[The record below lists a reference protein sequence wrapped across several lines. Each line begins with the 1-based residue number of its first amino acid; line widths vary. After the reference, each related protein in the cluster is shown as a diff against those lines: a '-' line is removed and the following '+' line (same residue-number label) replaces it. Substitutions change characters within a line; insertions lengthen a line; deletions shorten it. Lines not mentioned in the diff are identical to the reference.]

1 MKKNRRMIKGLAVT
15 IAVVFGITTIDAST
29 GIAKTYADAATEAGY
44 DITTDNGKKT
54 DYVVVTTDDTA
65 YHYLKKSAKEN
76 EVYDQTNN
84 KKLENNQVMVL
95 ELTKKE
101 AIQVEEMKGVE
112 SLEKDTRITANEEV
126 AIDQEAVEQ
135 AVKTKQAMDL
145 NQWNLEAV
153 NMPDDQLVADT
164 ASGSAVKVA
173 VMDSGITPLSGIE
186 IAGTVDFAN
195 LGEDNVNEN
204 PLFDDPSGHGTGI
217 AGMIAAKGKDSVL
230 KGIAKDAQIY
240 SVKVLD
246 TQNQSTIS
254 KIVSGIY
261 WCIDHNIDVIN
272 MSFGTAKYSETLKK
286 AVEDAS
292 AAGII
297 MVASAGNRGEEAE
310 TMDYPAAY
318 PEVLSVGAVN
328 GEKQI
333 CSFTSK
339 REDADIFAPGEKV
352 WTQGVFQ
359 GLTAVDGTSIA
370 TAHVTG
376 AVALLLQAYPKAG
389 SNWIRQLLMSS
400 SVQIDGEENAGVL
413 DITEALKAGKS
424 FMVKE
429 QGDVVPRQVEET
441 ETFDTDNIVTGCWT
455 SADHKNIVNAI
466 ESAYNT
472 DIMAIAAS
480 CVDKYYKSTDSSGE
494 NQDGNPLHGRH
505 NYVANLHFLY
515 KAANKIQKEASTT
528 NTLTVAKVKSLINN
542 LDVKH
547 SKDVTCGSADISAIK
562 RVIVNA
568 AQNSALR
575 RETGANTLSAFAW
588 LVLGMASHL
597 AGDLFAHRSMVPTY
611 AMSEGYPDSETIK
624 DADMMQNSEKGNYLD
639 IIINKVRNY
648 LVEFRNIRVYA
659 PKPEDDPNLTT
670 EEQIK
675 EKKRAFLQKYE
686 DNIKF
691 YPVRYAA
698 SKNAVGNMIYSFKAK
713 NDFKVD
719 DILLK
724 NTSYNLCLNN
734 FQAYTKSAGY
744 NTNVEK
750 YSTYDYRCNKKL
762 NGSFCINEGDRVD
775 YTYSYC

>member
-76 EVYDQTNN
+76 GVYDQTNN

-376 AVALLLQAYPKAG
+376 AVALLLQAYPKAE
-389 SNWIRQLLMSS
+389 SNWIRQLLRSS

-441 ETFDTDNIVTGCWT
+441 ETFDTDNIVTGCW
-455 SADHKNIVNAI
+455 SNQDHG
-466 ESAYNT
+466 NT
-472 DIMAIAAS
+472 VGAFGSNTLYMTAAEMAG
-480 CVDKYYKSTDSSGE
+480 CVDTYFGSTDDSDK

-515 KAANKIQKEASTT
+515 KVANKIQKEASSS
-528 NTLTVAKVKSLINN
+528 NTFTVAKIQSIVNSLN
-542 LDVKH
+542 VTH
-547 SKDVTCGSADISAIK
+547 SKDVTFGSKDIKAIK
-562 RVIVNA
+562 NVIV
-568 AQNSALR
+568 R
-575 RETGANTLSAFAW
+575 FANNKTIRNRVGVGDMSSFAW
-588 LVLGMASHL
+588 AVLGMASHL

-648 LVEFRNIRVYA
+648 LVEFRDIRVYA
-659 PKPEDDPNLTT
+659 PKPEDDPNLT
-670 EEQIK
+670 EDQIK

-686 DNIKF
+686 DNIRF

-724 NTSYNLCLNN
+724 NTSYNLYLNN

>member
-15 IAVVFGITTIDAST
+15 IAMVFGITTIDAST

-135 AVKTKQAMDL
+135 AVKTKQKMDL

-333 CSFTSK
+333 CGFTSK
-339 REDADIFAPGEKV
+339 KEDADIFAPGEKV

-389 SNWIRQLLMSS
+389 SNWIRQLLKSS

-413 DITEALKAGKS
+413 DIAESLKAGKS
-424 FMVKE
+424 FTVKE
-429 QGDVVPRQVEET
+429 QGDAVPRQVEET
-441 ETFDTDNIVTGCWT
+441 ETFDTDNIVTGCW
-455 SADHKNIVNAI
+455 SNQDHG
-466 ESAYNT
+466 NT
-472 DIMAIAAS
+472 VGAFGSNTLYMTAAAMAG
-480 CVDKYYKSTDSSGE
+480 CVDTYFGSTDSPNM

-515 KAANKIQKEASTT
+515 KVANKIQKKASSS
-528 NTLTVAKVKSLINN
+528 NTLTVTKIRNIVKN
-542 LDVKH
+542 LDVTH
-547 SKDVTCGSADISAIK
+547 SKDVTYGTKDIDAI
-562 RVIVNA
+562 RNVIVRLANNETLCGKVGVGNL
-568 AQNSALR
+568 NS
-575 RETGANTLSAFAW
+575 FAW
-588 LVLGMASHL
+588 AVLGMAAHL
-597 AGDLFAHRSMVPTY
+597 TGDLFTHRTMVPSGALY
-611 AMSEGYPDSETIK
+611 EVS
-624 DADMMQNSEKGNYLD
+624 SEKKIYESDIYPAYLE
-639 IIINKVRNY
+639 K
-648 LVEFRNIRVYA
+648 VEFRVRYGLIEFRDIQVYA
-659 PKPEDDPNLTT
+659 GDINGKDYES
-670 EEQIK
+670 E
-675 EKKRAFLQKYE
+675 RAASRKKYE
-686 DNIKF
+686 DNSGF
-691 YPVRYAA
+691 YPTRYAA
-698 SKNAVGNMIYSFKAK
+698 SKNAVGNLIYLFKGR
-713 NDFKVD
+713 NDFKVK
-719 DILLK
+719 DILLR
-724 NTSYNLCLNN
+724 NTTLSLVLNN
-734 FQAYTKSAGY
+734 FKAYTESAGY
-744 NTNVEK
+744 NKDEVEE
-750 YSTYDYRCNKKL
+750 YSTAIYQVNIKS
-762 NGSFCINEGDRVD
+762 GSSFCINERDCVD
-775 YTYSYC
+775 YAYGYC

>member
-1 MKKNRRMIKGLAVT
+1 MKKNRRMIKGMAVT

-126 AIDQEAVEQ
+126 AIDQKAVEQ
-135 AVKTKQAMDL
+135 AVKTKQEMDL

-333 CSFTSK
+333 CGFTSK
-339 REDADIFAPGEKV
+339 KEDADIFAPGEKV

-400 SVQIDGEENAGVL
+400 SVRIDGEENAGVL

-480 CVDKYYKSTDSSGE
+480 CVDKYYKSTDSPGE

-528 NTLTVAKVKSLINN
+528 NTLTVAKVKSLTIN

-547 SKDVTCGSADISAIK
+547 SKDVTYGSADISAIK

-575 RETGANTLSAFAW
+575 RETGVNTLSAFAW

-597 AGDLFAHRSMVPTY
+597 AGDLFAHRSMVPSGALY
-611 AMSEGYPDSETIK
+611 ESS
-624 DADMMQNSEKGNYLD
+624 SEKKIYESDIFPDYLE
-639 IIINKVRNY
+639 KVKFRVQY
-648 LVEFRNIRVYA
+648 GLIEFRDIQVYA
-659 PKPEDDPNLTT
+659 GD
-670 EEQIK
+670 IK
-675 EKKRAFLQKYE
+675 GKDYESERADSRKKYE
-686 DNIKF
+686 DNSGF
-691 YPVRYAA
+691 YPTRYVA
-698 SKNAVGNMIYSFKAK
+698 SKNAVGNLIYSFKAK
-713 NDFKVD
+713 NDFKVK
-719 DILLK
+719 DILLR
-724 NTSYNLCLNN
+724 NTAFSLVLNN
-734 FQAYTKSAGY
+734 FKAYTESAGY
-744 NTNVEK
+744 NKNDVEN
-750 YSTYDYRCNKKL
+750 YSTSIYQVNIKL
-762 NGSFCINEGDRVD
+762 GNSFCINEQDCVD
-775 YTYSYC
+775 YAYGYC

>member
-135 AVKTKQAMDL
+135 AVKTKQEMDL

-217 AGMIAAKGKDSVL
+217 AGMIAAKGKDSIL

-286 AVEDAS
+286 AVEDAN

-333 CSFTSK
+333 CGFTSK
-339 REDADIFAPGEKV
+339 KEDADIFAPGEKV
-352 WTQGVFQ
+352 WTQGVSGIDSGRWNQ
-359 GLTAVDGTSIA
+359 YCHRTCNGSGCI
-370 TAHVTG
+370 
-376 AVALLLQAYPKAG
+376 AVAGLSK
-389 SNWIRQLLMSS
+389 SRIK
-400 SVQIDGEENAGVL
+400 L
-413 DITEALKAGKS
+413 DQTTFNEFFCSDRRRGKCRG
-424 FMVKE
+424 F
-429 QGDVVPRQVEET
+429 GHHRG
-441 ETFDTDNIVTGCWT
+441 F
-455 SADHKNIVNAI
+455 
-466 ESAYNT
+466 
-472 DIMAIAAS
+472 
-480 CVDKYYKSTDSSGE
+480 KS
-494 NQDGNPLHGRH
+494 R
-505 NYVANLHFLY
+505 
-515 KAANKIQKEASTT
+515 K
-528 NTLTVAKVKSLINN
+528 
-542 LDVKH
+542 
-547 SKDVTCGSADISAIK
+547 
-562 RVIVNA
+562 
-568 AQNSALR
+568 
-575 RETGANTLSAFAW
+575 
-588 LVLGMASHL
+588 
-597 AGDLFAHRSMVPTY
+597 
-611 AMSEGYPDSETIK
+611 
-624 DADMMQNSEKGNYLD
+624 
-639 IIINKVRNY
+639 
-648 LVEFRNIRVYA
+648 
-659 PKPEDDPNLTT
+659 
-670 EEQIK
+670 
-675 EKKRAFLQKYE
+675 
-686 DNIKF
+686 KF
-691 YPVRYAA
+691 Y
-698 SKNAVGNMIYSFKAK
+698 G
-713 NDFKVD
+713 
-719 DILLK
+719 
-724 NTSYNLCLNN
+724 
-734 FQAYTKSAGY
+734 
-744 NTNVEK
+744 
-750 YSTYDYRCNKKL
+750 
-762 NGSFCINEGDRVD
+762 
-775 YTYSYC
+775 

>member
-333 CSFTSK
+333 CGFTSK
-339 REDADIFAPGEKV
+339 KEDADIFAPGEKV

-376 AVALLLQAYPKAG
+376 AVMQSVKA
-389 SNWIRQLLMSS
+389 
-400 SVQIDGEENAGVL
+400 
-413 DITEALKAGKS
+413 
-424 FMVKE
+424 
-429 QGDVVPRQVEET
+429 VE
-441 ETFDTDNIVTGCWT
+441 
-455 SADHKNIVNAI
+455 
-466 ESAYNT
+466 
-472 DIMAIAAS
+472 
-480 CVDKYYKSTDSSGE
+480 
-494 NQDGNPLHGRH
+494 
-505 NYVANLHFLY
+505 
-515 KAANKIQKEASTT
+515 
-528 NTLTVAKVKSLINN
+528 
-542 LDVKH
+542 
-547 SKDVTCGSADISAIK
+547 
-562 RVIVNA
+562 
-568 AQNSALR
+568 R
-575 RETGANTLSAFAW
+575 RS
-588 LVLGMASHL
+588 
-597 AGDLFAHRSMVPTY
+597 
-611 AMSEGYPDSETIK
+611 I
-624 DADMMQNSEKGNYLD
+624 
-639 IIINKVRNY
+639 
-648 LVEFRNIRVYA
+648 
-659 PKPEDDPNLTT
+659 
-670 EEQIK
+670 
-675 EKKRAFLQKYE
+675 
-686 DNIKF
+686 
-691 YPVRYAA
+691 
-698 SKNAVGNMIYSFKAK
+698 
-713 NDFKVD
+713 
-719 DILLK
+719 
-724 NTSYNLCLNN
+724 
-734 FQAYTKSAGY
+734 
-744 NTNVEK
+744 
-750 YSTYDYRCNKKL
+750 
-762 NGSFCINEGDRVD
+762 
-775 YTYSYC
+775 

>member
-272 MSFGTAKYSETLKK
+272 MSFGTSKYSETLKK
-286 AVEDAS
+286 AVEDAN

-333 CSFTSK
+333 CGFTSK
-339 REDADIFAPGEKV
+339 KEDADIFAPGEKV

-376 AVALLLQAYPKAG
+376 AVALLLQAYPKAE
-389 SNWIRQLLMSS
+389 STWIRQLLMSS

-455 SADHKNIVNAI
+455 STDHKNIVNAI

-648 LVEFRNIRVYA
+648 LVKFRDIRVYA
-659 PKPEDDPNLTT
+659 PKPEDDPNLT
-670 EEQIK
+670 EDQIK

-686 DNIKF
+686 DNIRF

-724 NTSYNLCLNN
+724 NTSYNLYLNN

>member
-1 MKKNRRMIKGLAVT
+1 MKKNRRMIKGMAVT

-126 AIDQEAVEQ
+126 TIDQKAVEQ
-135 AVKTKQAMDL
+135 AVKTKQEMDL

-153 NMPDDQLVADT
+153 NMPSDQLVADT

-333 CSFTSK
+333 CGFTSK
-339 REDADIFAPGEKV
+339 KEDTDIFAPGEKV

-376 AVALLLQAYPKAG
+376 AVALLLQAYPKAE
-389 SNWIRQLLMSS
+389 SNWIRQLLISS

-424 FMVKE
+424 FTAKE

-455 SADHKNIVNAI
+455 STDHKNIVNAI

-515 KAANKIQKEASTT
+515 N
-528 NTLTVAKVKSLINN
+528 VAVKVQDETSVGNGLSQARIKKLVQNIN
-542 LDVKH
+542 
-547 SKDVTCGSADISAIK
+547 VTHDYDEICGSSDINALK
-562 RVIVNA
+562 RVII
-568 AQNSALR
+568 SASGDSSIR
-575 RETGANTLSAFAW
+575 QETNANTLSAFVW
-588 LVLGMASHL
+588 LIMGMAAHL
-597 AGDLFAHRSMVPTY
+597 TGDLYAHRTMVPVY
-611 AMSEGYPDSETIK
+611 AMSPGHASSESINRKDMKKDSLAKIEDKIK
-624 DADMMQNSEKGNYLD
+624 HFMIEFRDIRIYKSSEKTKAYML
-639 IIINKVRNY
+639 K
-648 LVEFRNIRVYA
+648 
-659 PKPEDDPNLTT
+659 
-670 EEQIK
+670 Q
-675 EKKRAFLQKYE
+675 YE
-686 DNIKF
+686 DNPSF
-691 YPVRYAA
+691 YSNRFLT
-698 SKNAVGNMIYSFKAK
+698 SKKAVGNLISIFKLK
-713 NDFKVD
+713 NDFKVS

-724 NTSYNLCLNN
+724 NTGFNMQLNN

-744 NTNVEK
+744 SDNVKK
-750 YSTYDYRCNKKL
+750 YSTDRYRANKTLGGQFCDNEIDRQDY
-762 NGSFCINEGDRVD
+762 E
-775 YTYSYC
+775 YSYC

>member
-135 AVKTKQAMDL
+135 AVKTKQKMDL

-333 CSFTSK
+333 CGFTSK
-339 REDADIFAPGEKV
+339 KEDADIFAPGEKV

-400 SVQIDGEENAGVL
+400 SVRIDGEENAGVL

-480 CVDKYYKSTDSSGE
+480 CVDKYYKSTDSPGE

-515 KAANKIQKEASTT
+515 N
-528 NTLTVAKVKSLINN
+528 VAIKVQDETSVGNGLSQARIKKLVQNIN
-542 LDVKH
+542 
-547 SKDVTCGSADISAIK
+547 VTHDYDEICGSSDINALK
-562 RVIVNA
+562 RVII
-568 AQNSALR
+568 SASGDSSIR
-575 RETGANTLSAFAW
+575 QETNANTLSAFVW
-588 LVLGMASHL
+588 LIMGMAAHL
-597 AGDLFAHRSMVPTY
+597 TGDLYAHRTMVPVY
-611 AMSEGYPDSETIK
+611 AMSPGHASSESINRKDMKKDSLAKIEDKIK
-624 DADMMQNSEKGNYLD
+624 HFMIEFRDIRIYKSSEKTKAYML
-639 IIINKVRNY
+639 K
-648 LVEFRNIRVYA
+648 
-659 PKPEDDPNLTT
+659 
-670 EEQIK
+670 Q
-675 EKKRAFLQKYE
+675 YE
-686 DNIKF
+686 DNPSF
-691 YPVRYAA
+691 YSNRFLT
-698 SKNAVGNMIYSFKAK
+698 SKKAVGNLISIFKLK
-713 NDFKVD
+713 NDFKVS

-724 NTSYNLCLNN
+724 NTGFNMQLNN

-744 NTNVEK
+744 SDNVKK
-750 YSTYDYRCNKKL
+750 YSTDRYRANKTLGGQFCDNEIDRQDY
-762 NGSFCINEGDRVD
+762 E
-775 YTYSYC
+775 YSYC

>member
-1 MKKNRRMIKGLAVT
+1 MKKNRRMIKGMAVT

-101 AIQVEEMKGVE
+101 AIQVQEMKGVE

-135 AVKTKQAMDL
+135 AVRTKQEMDL

-272 MSFGTAKYSETLKK
+272 MSFGTSKYSETLKK

-297 MVASAGNRGEEAE
+297 MVAAAGNRGEEAE

-339 REDADIFAPGEKV
+339 KEDADIFAPGKKV

-376 AVALLLQAYPKAG
+376 AVALLLQAYPKAE
-389 SNWIRQLLMSS
+389 SNWIRQLLKSS
-400 SVQIDGEENAGVL
+400 SVRIDGEENAGVL
-413 DITEALKAGKS
+413 DITEALKAGNC
-424 FMVKE
+424 FTAKE
-429 QGDVVPRQVEET
+429 QEDVVPRRVEET

-455 SADHKNIVNAI
+455 SDDHKNIVNAI

-472 DIMAIAAS
+472 NIMAISAS
-480 CVDKYYKSTDSSGE
+480 CIDKYYKSTDSPGE

-515 KAANKIQKEASTT
+515 N
-528 NTLTVAKVKSLINN
+528 VAIKVQDETSVGNGLSQARVKNLVQDIN
-542 LDVKH
+542 
-547 SKDVTCGSADISAIK
+547 VTHDYDEICGSSDINALK
-562 RVIVNA
+562 RVII
-568 AQNSALR
+568 SASGDSSIR
-575 RETGANTLSAFAW
+575 QETDANTLSAFAW
-588 LVLGMASHL
+588 LIMGMAAHL
-597 AGDLFAHRSMVPTY
+597 TGDLYAHRTMVPTY
-611 AMSEGYPDSETIK
+611 AMSSGHASSETINKEDMKK
-624 DADMMQNSEKGNYLD
+624 DSLAKIEDKIRHFMIEFRDIRIYKSSEK
-639 IIINKVRNY
+639 
-648 LVEFRNIRVYA
+648 
-659 PKPEDDPNLTT
+659 T
-670 EEQIK
+670 
-675 EKKRAFLQKYE
+675 RAYILKQYE
-686 DNIKF
+686 DNPSF
-691 YPVRYAA
+691 YSNRFST
-698 SKNAVGNMIYSFKAK
+698 SKKAVGNLISIFKLK
-713 NDFKVD
+713 NDFKVSD
-719 DILLK
+719 VLLK
-724 NTSYNLCLNN
+724 NTGFNMQLNN
-734 FQAYTKSAGY
+734 FQAYTESAGY
-744 NTNVEK
+744 SDNVKK
-750 YSTYDYRCNKKL
+750 YSTDKYRANKTLGGQFCNNEVDRQDY
-762 NGSFCINEGDRVD
+762 E
-775 YTYSYC
+775 YSYC

>member
-1 MKKNRRMIKGLAVT
+1 MKKNRRMIKGMAVT

-126 AIDQEAVEQ
+126 AIDQKAVEQ
-135 AVKTKQAMDL
+135 AVRTKQEMDL

-333 CSFTSK
+333 CGFTSK
-339 REDADIFAPGEKV
+339 KEDADIFAPGEKV

-376 AVALLLQAYPKAG
+376 AVALLLQAYPKAE
-389 SNWIRQLLMSS
+389 SN
-400 SVQIDGEENAGVL
+400 
-413 DITEALKAGKS
+413 
-424 FMVKE
+424 
-429 QGDVVPRQVEET
+429 
-441 ETFDTDNIVTGCWT
+441 
-455 SADHKNIVNAI
+455 
-466 ESAYNT
+466 
-472 DIMAIAAS
+472 
-480 CVDKYYKSTDSSGE
+480 
-494 NQDGNPLHGRH
+494 
-505 NYVANLHFLY
+505 
-515 KAANKIQKEASTT
+515 
-528 NTLTVAKVKSLINN
+528 
-542 LDVKH
+542 
-547 SKDVTCGSADISAIK
+547 
-562 RVIVNA
+562 
-568 AQNSALR
+568 
-575 RETGANTLSAFAW
+575 
-588 LVLGMASHL
+588 
-597 AGDLFAHRSMVPTY
+597 
-611 AMSEGYPDSETIK
+611 
-624 DADMMQNSEKGNYLD
+624 
-639 IIINKVRNY
+639 
-648 LVEFRNIRVYA
+648 
-659 PKPEDDPNLTT
+659 
-670 EEQIK
+670 
-675 EKKRAFLQKYE
+675 
-686 DNIKF
+686 
-691 YPVRYAA
+691 
-698 SKNAVGNMIYSFKAK
+698 
-713 NDFKVD
+713 
-719 DILLK
+719 
-724 NTSYNLCLNN
+724 
-734 FQAYTKSAGY
+734 
-744 NTNVEK
+744 
-750 YSTYDYRCNKKL
+750 
-762 NGSFCINEGDRVD
+762 
-775 YTYSYC
+775 

>member
-333 CSFTSK
+333 CGFTSK
-339 REDADIFAPGEKV
+339 KEDADIFAPGEKV

-389 SNWIRQLLMSS
+389 SNWIRQLLKSS

-413 DITEALKAGKS
+413 DIAEALKAGKS
-424 FMVKE
+424 FTVKE
-429 QGDVVPRQVEET
+429 QGDAVPRQVEET
-441 ETFDTDNIVTGCWT
+441 ETFDTDNIVTGCW
-455 SADHKNIVNAI
+455 SNQDHG
-466 ESAYNT
+466 NT
-472 DIMAIAAS
+472 VGAFGSNTLYMTAAAMAG
-480 CVDKYYKSTDSSGE
+480 CVDTYFGSTDDSDK

-515 KAANKIQKEASTT
+515 KAANKIQKEASSS
-528 NTLTVAKVKSLINN
+528 NTFTVAKIQSIVNS
-542 LDVKH
+542 LDVTH
-547 SKDVTCGSADISAIK
+547 SKDVTFGSKDIKAIK
-562 RVIVNA
+562 NVIV
-568 AQNSALR
+568 R
-575 RETGANTLSAFAW
+575 FANNKTIRNRVGVGDMSSFAW
-588 LVLGMASHL
+588 AVLGMASHL

-648 LVEFRNIRVYA
+648 LVEFRDIRVYA
-659 PKPEDDPNLTT
+659 PKPEDDPNLT

-686 DNIKF
+686 DNINF

-713 NDFKVD
+713 KDFKVD

>member
-54 DYVVVTTDDTA
+54 DYVVVTTDDTV

-376 AVALLLQAYPKAG
+376 AVALLLQAYPKAE
-389 SNWIRQLLMSS
+389 SNWIRQLLRSS

-441 ETFDTDNIVTGCWT
+441 ETF
-455 SADHKNIVNAI
+455 
-466 ESAYNT
+466 
-472 DIMAIAAS
+472 
-480 CVDKYYKSTDSSGE
+480 
-494 NQDGNPLHGRH
+494 
-505 NYVANLHFLY
+505 
-515 KAANKIQKEASTT
+515 
-528 NTLTVAKVKSLINN
+528 KSL
-542 LDVKH
+542 
-547 SKDVTCGSADISAIK
+547 
-562 RVIVNA
+562 
-568 AQNSALR
+568 
-575 RETGANTLSAFAW
+575 
-588 LVLGMASHL
+588 
-597 AGDLFAHRSMVPTY
+597 
-611 AMSEGYPDSETIK
+611 
-624 DADMMQNSEKGNYLD
+624 DA
-639 IIINKVRNY
+639 
-648 LVEFRNIRVYA
+648 
-659 PKPEDDPNLTT
+659 
-670 EEQIK
+670 
-675 EKKRAFLQKYE
+675 
-686 DNIKF
+686 
-691 YPVRYAA
+691 
-698 SKNAVGNMIYSFKAK
+698 
-713 NDFKVD
+713 
-719 DILLK
+719 
-724 NTSYNLCLNN
+724 
-734 FQAYTKSAGY
+734 
-744 NTNVEK
+744 
-750 YSTYDYRCNKKL
+750 
-762 NGSFCINEGDRVD
+762 
-775 YTYSYC
+775 

>member
-135 AVKTKQAMDL
+135 AVKTKQKMDL

-272 MSFGTAKYSETLKK
+272 MSFGTSKYSETLKK
-286 AVEDAS
+286 AVEDAN

-333 CSFTSK
+333 CGFTSK
-339 REDADIFAPGEKV
+339 KEDADIFAPGEKV

-389 SNWIRQLLMSS
+389 SNWIRQLLKSS

-413 DITEALKAGKS
+413 DIAEALKAGKS
-424 FMVKE
+424 FTVKE

-441 ETFDTDNIVTGCWT
+441 ETFDTDNIVTGCW
-455 SADHKNIVNAI
+455 SNQDHG
-466 ESAYNT
+466 NT
-472 DIMAIAAS
+472 VGAFGSNTLYMTAAAMAG
-480 CVDKYYKSTDSSGE
+480 CVDTYFGSTDDSDK

-515 KAANKIQKEASTT
+515 KAANKIQKEASSS
-528 NTLTVAKVKSLINN
+528 NTFTVAKIQSIVNS
-542 LDVKH
+542 LDVTH
-547 SKDVTCGSADISAIK
+547 SKDVTFGSKDIKAIK
-562 RVIVNA
+562 NVIV
-568 AQNSALR
+568 R
-575 RETGANTLSAFAW
+575 FANNKTIRNRVGVGDMSSFAW
-588 LVLGMASHL
+588 AVLGMASHL

-648 LVEFRNIRVYA
+648 LVEFRDIRVYA
-659 PKPEDDPNLTT
+659 PKPEDDPNLT

-686 DNIKF
+686 DNINF

-713 NDFKVD
+713 KDFKVD

-724 NTSYNLCLNN
+724 NTSYNLRLNN